1 MRKSIKIIIVSAFAG
16 TAEDDVYTNQEVKMI
31 SKFPLIM
38 RRYNFLLAM
47 GILLLSISCSKSVE
61 IAHQGERKVKRMVAM
76 LDSVIIDADSTS
88 GRGNFFMQDSFI
100 YFADSYYMTIFQ
112 YDFASAS
119 CRKCYF
125 GKGQG
130 PDELS
135 SFIYAYPFKG
145 KNGECFMM
153 DSSLGMYTYRNGQY
167 SLAYKGRLDFDWGHV
182 SKNDY
187 ESPSVYNLMEM
198 TDFGI
203 DLTYINDSLILC
215 PVSLVNRNL
224 EEISKERY
232 EKGHIFAELNTGNM
246 KVERVFGHFP
256 EVYQKKP
263 TPFFEFFQ
271 YAMYSDTL
279 YVNHAVDSLI
289 YVYKYPDT
297 LLYTIGYEA
306 LGVNRNYTIGYNME
320 MSDFKSDIEVVGAN
334 SGLLYIPESRLLLR
348 TALKDFKSRQV
359 NMQAYLDNDLVLETD
374 MPAFFKLLSF
384 WDGDF
389 YGVKMLPEEDESGKI
404 HFVFYRFKI
413 VNI

>member
-1 MRKSIKIIIVSAFAG
+1 
-16 TAEDDVYTNQEVKMI
+16 
-31 SKFPLIM
+31 
-38 RRYNFLLAM
+38 M
-47 GILLLSISCSKSVE
+47 GILLISISCSKSVE
-61 IAHQGERKVKRMVAM
+61 IAHYGERKINRKIAM
-76 LDSVIIDADSTS
+76 LDSVTIDADSTS

-112 YDFASAS
+112 YDLMSAS

-130 PDELS
+130 PNELS

-145 KNGECFMM
+145 KDGECFIM
-153 DSSLGMYTYRNGQY
+153 DSSLGMYTYRKGEY
-167 SLAYKGRLDFDWGHV
+167 SLAYKGRLDFDWEHL

-203 DLTYINDSLILC
+203 DLTYLNDSLILL

-224 EEISKERY
+224 DGISRERY
-232 EKGHIFAELNTGNM
+232 EKGHIFAELNARSM
-246 KVERVFGHFP
+246 KVERVLGHFP

-271 YAMYSDTL
+271 YVMHNDTL

-289 YVYKYPDT
+289 YVYKYPDH
-297 LLYTIGYEA
+297 LLYTIGYETH
-306 LGVNRNYTIGYNME
+306 GINRNYTVGYNVE
-320 MSDFKSDIEVVGAN
+320 MSNFKSDIQTVGAN
-334 SGLLYIPESRLLLR
+334 SGLLYIPENRLLLR
-348 TALKDFKSRQV
+348 TTLKDFKSREV
-359 NMQAYLDNDLVLETD
+359 SLQAYSDNNLILEVD
-374 MPAFFKLLSF
+374 MPAFFKLLGF
-384 WDGDF
+384 WNGEF
-389 YGVKMLPEEDESGKI
+389 CGVKMLPEEDESGKI